1 EVAGALFGR
10 QGYPEGIVLNVDGGD
25 DGALRA
31 VPAAGLDAQRYEPVW
46 TFDFRLSKT
55 QKLAGNM
62 SLKLDLDLFNAFNS
76 GVTLA
81 ESRRANTATFG
92 RIDEIISPRIF
103 RLGVRLQF

>member
-1 EVAGALFGR
+1 V
-10 QGYPEGIVLNVDGGD
+10 
-25 DGALRA
+25 RA
-31 VPAAGLDAQRYEPVW
+31 VPAAGLTPAGTSRYGP
-46 TFDFRLSKT
+46 DFRLSKT
-55 QKLAGNM
+55 QKIAGNM